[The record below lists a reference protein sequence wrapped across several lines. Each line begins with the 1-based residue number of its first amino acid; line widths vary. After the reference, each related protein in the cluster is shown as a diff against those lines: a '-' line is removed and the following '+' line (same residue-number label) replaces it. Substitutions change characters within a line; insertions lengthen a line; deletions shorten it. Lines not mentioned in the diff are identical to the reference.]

1 MGRVVAEPV
10 QMPICKNCL
19 DVVLYCKCYED
30 MYSLSE
36 LALLEKA
43 IALAVIHHKGQT
55 DKAGKPY
62 IEHPLRL
69 MNQVESEDE
78 KIVAVLHDIVEDTD
92 VSLDDLRDEGFSEE
106 VLSAIECVTKQD
118 GEDYDSFIERI
129 SFNPLAVKVK
139 LADLEDNMD
148 LTRLPEVTEKDLERV
163 EKYKRAK
170 ERLMRL

>member
-1 MGRVVAEPV
+1 MATNFADLEKDLREGNKQETA
-10 QMPICKNCL
+10 L
-19 DVVLYCKCYED
+19 LTA
-30 MYSLSE
+30 
-36 LALLEKA
+36 LALA
-43 IALAVIHHKGQT
+43 INHHEGQM

-69 MNQVESEDE
+69 MDQMESEEE

-92 VSLDDLRDEGFSEE
+92 ISLDDLRNEGFSEE
-106 VLSAIECVTKQD
+106 VLSAIECVTIKD

-148 LTRLPEVTEKDLERV
+148 LTRLPEVTDKDFERV
-163 EKYKRAK
+163 WKYKRAK
-170 ERLMRL
+170 ERLMKSSTD

>member
-1 MGRVVAEPV
+1 MEDRV
-10 QMPICKNCL
+10 CKYCL
-19 DVVLYCKCYED
+19 DVIMFCKCYEEYLEKEEKL
-30 MYSLSE
+30 YSYLERAIE
-36 LALLEKA
+36 LATE
-43 IALAVIHHKGQT
+43 HHEGQT

-92 VSLDDLRDEGFSEE
+92 MSLDDLRDEGFSEE

-118 GEDYDSFIERI
+118 DEDYDSFIERI

-148 LTRLPEVTEKDLERV
+148 LSRLPEVTDKDMERM

-170 ERLMRL
+170 EILLRVNK